1 MRKKL
6 LYLIIIFFGIYG
18 YAQNHIKPAIGYLHV
33 KDILSARIQKKVDE
47 LSKCPENKDK
57 NIEVFCCG
65 AKRDVYFKEGGV
77 YLFRLLLSQYLQFP
91 DNINFGENTF
101 TFIIKKNGRIG
112 SFEMIKESDRRVG
125 KVIKEV
131 LRKDI
136 FQNWSPA
143 SYYRIKVISKV
154 TMSIYI
160 DTDYS
165 KYNVQ

>member
-1 MRKKL
+1 MLK
-6 LYLIIIFFGIYG
+6 
-18 YAQNHIKPAIGYLHV
+18 
-33 KDILSARIQKKVDE
+33 E
-47 LSKCPENKDK
+47 TDK
-57 NIEVFCCG
+57 
-65 AKRDVYFKEGGV
+65 
-77 YLFRLLLSQYLQFP
+77 
-91 DNINFGENTF
+91 
-101 TFIIKKNGRIG
+101 
-112 SFEMIKESDRRVG
+112 RVG

-136 FQNWSPA
+136 FQNWYPA

>member
-1 MRKKL
+1 M
-6 LYLIIIFFGIYG
+6 IFFGIYG

-77 YLFRLLLSQYLQFP
+77 YLFRL
-91 DNINFGENTF
+91 
-101 TFIIKKNGRIG
+101 
-112 SFEMIKESDRRVG
+112 
-125 KVIKEV
+125 
-131 LRKDI
+131 

>member
-91 DNINFGENTF
+91 DNINFGESTF

-112 SFEMIKESDRRVG
+112 SIEMIPLNKFLSA
-125 KVIKEV
+125 
-131 LRKDI
+131 LL
-136 FQNWSPA
+136 QNPSACQIQSSNHLVQFALLYPA
-143 SYYRIKVISKV
+143 
-154 TMSIYI
+154 
-160 DTDYS
+160 
-165 KYNVQ
+165 

>member
-101 TFIIKKNGRIG
+101 TFIIKPVVHFK
-112 SFEMIKESDRRVG
+112 
-125 KVIKEV
+125 
-131 LRKDI
+131 
-136 FQNWSPA
+136 
-143 SYYRIKVISKV
+143 
-154 TMSIYI
+154 
-160 DTDYS
+160 
-165 KYNVQ
+165 

>member
-1 MRKKL
+1 M
-6 LYLIIIFFGIYG
+6 IFFGVCG
-18 YAQNHIKPAIGYLHV
+18 YSQNHIKPAIGYLHV
-33 KDILSARIQKKVDE
+33 KDILSARTQKKVDE
-47 LSKCPENKDK
+47 LSKCPESKDE
-57 NIEVFCCG
+57 NVEILCCG

-77 YLFRLLLSQYLQFP
+77 YLFRLLLSQYLRFP